1 MSLITH
7 NVNEITIGKRAIDG
21 YINATAMCQACGKQL
36 AHYLENQTTKAF
48 LEALC
53 ENIGIPIL
61 DLAQV
66 KRGRNGGT
74 WVHPQI
80 AINLGQWC
88 SPQFAVLV
96 SKWVYEW
103 MSRGKA
109 PAVTP
114 LLPSPKERLENIRL
128 GLDLFQQLGGC
139 DERTEI
145 LLKDCIR
152 NILVEDKLQ
161 PVLPGRVEYPV
172 SDRAVV
178 LGYRPTPAQLRKIG
192 KEAARIYQQRHAEKP
207 IQREQFV
214 GGTTR
219 MVNVYSEADV
229 DVLDEAIS
237 LVMGNNTTTMSAKVH
252 ELTR

>member
-7 NVNEITIGKRAIDG
+7 NVNEVNIGQRAIDG

-61 DLAQV
+61 NLAQV

-96 SKWVYEW
+96 SQWIYEW
-103 MSRGKA
+103 MGKGKTTTVAQVA
-109 PAVTP
+109 PSH
-114 LLPSPKERLENIRL
+114 PSQRERLENIRL

-139 DERTEI
+139 DPRTEM
-145 LLKDCIR
+145 LLKDHIR

-161 PVLPGRVEYPV
+161 PALPGRVEWPV

-178 LGYRPTPAQLRKIG
+178 LGYRPNPTQLRKIG
-192 KEAARIYQQRHAEKP
+192 KEAARIYQLHHGEKP
-207 IQREQFV
+207 VQREQFV
-214 GGTTR
+214 AGTTR

-237 LVMGNNTTTMSAKVH
+237 LVMGKIQ
-252 ELTR
+252 L

>member
-1 MSLITH
+1 MSVITH
-7 NVNEITIGKRAIDG
+7 SVNEIVVGQRAADG

-48 LEALC
+48 LEALS

-61 DLAQV
+61 NLVEV

-96 SKWVYEW
+96 SKWIYEW
-103 MSRGKA
+103 MREVKS
-109 PAVTP
+109 PAAVVSV
-114 LLPSPKERLENIRL
+114 PSQRERLENIRL
-128 GLDLFQQLGGC
+128 GLDLFQELGGC
-139 DERTEI
+139 DPRTQL
-145 LLKDCIR
+145 LLKDHIR
-152 NILVEDKLQ
+152 NILVEEKLQ
-161 PVLPGRVEYPV
+161 PALPGRVEWPV

-178 LGYRPTPAQLRKIG
+178 LGHRPTPVQLRKIG
-192 KEAARIYQQRHAEKP
+192 KEAARIYQQRHGEKP
-207 IQREQFV
+207 VQREQFV

-229 DVLDEAIS
+229 DVLDQAIA
-237 LVMGNNTTTMSAKVH
+237 LVMRDISHSPKS
-252 ELTR
+252 

>member
-1 MSLITH
+1 MSVITH
-7 NVNEITIGKRAIDG
+7 SINEIVVGQRAVDG

-48 LEALC
+48 LEALS

-61 DLAQV
+61 NLAEV

-74 WVHPQI
+74 WVHPQV

-96 SKWVYEW
+96 SKWIYEW
-103 MSRGKA
+103 MRENK
-109 PAVTP
+109 PPVAVQSI
-114 LLPSPKERLENIRL
+114 PSQRERLENIRL

-139 DERTEI
+139 DPRTEM
-145 LLKDCIR
+145 LLKDHIR
-152 NILVEDKLQ
+152 NILVEEKLQ
-161 PVLPGRVEYPV
+161 PTLPGRVEWPV

-178 LGYRPTPAQLRKIG
+178 LGHRPTPAQLRRIG
-192 KEAARIYQQRHAEKP
+192 KEAARIYQQRHGEKP
-207 IQREQFV
+207 VQREQFV

-229 DVLDEAIS
+229 DVLDEAIA
-237 LVMGNNTTTMSAKVH
+237 LAMANIQQ
-252 ELTR
+252 

>member
-7 NVNEITIGKRAIDG
+7 NVNEVNIGQRAIDG

-53 ENIGIPIL
+53 ENIGIPIFN
-61 DLAQV
+61 LAQV
-66 KRGRNGGT
+66 KRGRYGGT

-96 SKWVYEW
+96 SQWVYEW
-103 MSRGKA
+103 MSGGKT
-109 PAVTP
+109 PAVAQLP
-114 LLPSPKERLENIRL
+114 PSPKERLENIRL

-139 DERTEI
+139 DPRTEM

-152 NILVEDKLQ
+152 NILIEDKLQ
-161 PVLPGRVEYPV
+161 PALPGRIEYPV
-172 SDRAVV
+172 SDRAVTM
-178 LGYRPTPAQLRKIG
+178 GYRPTPAQLRKIG
-192 KEAARIYQQRHAEKP
+192 KEATRLYQQRHAEKP
-207 IQREQFV
+207 VQREQFV

-219 MVNVYSEADV
+219 MVNVYSEADI
-229 DVLDEAIS
+229 DILDAAIF
-237 LVMGNNTTTMSAKVH
+237 LVMGNQLS
-252 ELTR
+252 R